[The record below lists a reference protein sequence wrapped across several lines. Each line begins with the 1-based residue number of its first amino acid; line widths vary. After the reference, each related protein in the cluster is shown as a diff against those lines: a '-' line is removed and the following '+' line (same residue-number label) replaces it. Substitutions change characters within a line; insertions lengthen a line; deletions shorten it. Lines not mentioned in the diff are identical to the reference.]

1 MMSNEVK
8 YCFEDDDTRDVAHN
22 MAEIQVRRLPLIN
35 RDKRL
40 IGIIALGDIALTE
53 AGRPAGEALSG
64 ISELGGSH
72 SQTGRERTCPL
83 AARAVRTYCRAMA
96 ARNSRSSGHAQQL
109 PSWLLM
115 GMHAEPSFWASAGCR
130 SGTAPSLEAVSGW
143 HRISGAAL
151 VFRRSDGMVSSWL
164 SVAWA
169 RMP

>member
-1 MMSNEVK
+1 MSNEVK

-53 AGRPAGEALSG
+53 GGRPAGEALSG
-64 ISELGGSH
+64 ISELGGSY

-96 ARNSRSSGHAQQL
+96 ARNSRSSGHAQ
-109 PSWLLM
+109 
-115 GMHAEPSFWASAGCR
+115 
-130 SGTAPSLEAVSGW
+130 
-143 HRISGAAL
+143 
-151 VFRRSDGMVSSWL
+151 
-164 SVAWA
+164 
-169 RMP
+169 